1 MPGLNE
7 VWALIPEFS
16 QFNVRFW
23 HKADVKDDSIGKLP
37 DAASAAWRRQ
47 LKLNGV
53 LRANG
58 AVARRSRLLF

>member
-1 MPGLNE
+1 MLQTT
-7 VWALIPEFS
+7 S
-16 QFNVRFW
+16 QLSVQCLLQ

-47 LKLNGV
+47 LKLHGV
-53 LRANG
+53 PRANG